1 MTSRARKF
9 MASRKPRK
17 HHRNKDRLPR
27 RLFKRGRGPA
37 VPPGSKVVYEPAGGE
52 KMSEV
57 LEDFVEPYREL
68 ADTDDSFRKLL
79 TLGMLAWNAAL
90 LPEDQR
96 WAMIDEML
104 AAGFSRCSK
113 ADLAAGREVVEVL
126 VRRKEE
132 QFAENQRAI
141 ISFQLTDTGD
151 GYHLSVA
158 STL

>member
-1 MTSRARKF
+1 

-17 HHRNKDRLPR
+17 NHRNKDRLPR

-57 LEDFVEPYREL
+57 LEDFVEPYQEL

-90 LPEDQR
+90 LPQDQR

-113 ADLAAGREVVEVL
+113 ADLARRARSLRCWSGGRRSSS
-126 VRRKEE
+126 RRTSG
-132 QFAENQRAI
+132 R
-141 ISFQLTDTGD
+141 S
-151 GYHLSVA
+151 SP
-158 STL
+158 SS